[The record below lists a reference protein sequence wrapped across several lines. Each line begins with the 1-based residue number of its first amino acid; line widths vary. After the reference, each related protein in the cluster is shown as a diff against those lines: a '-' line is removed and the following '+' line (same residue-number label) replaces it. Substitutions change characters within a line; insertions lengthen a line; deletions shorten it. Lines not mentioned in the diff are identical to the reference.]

1 MNKLDEHGLALEF
14 LEVIYKIF
22 LIGQFLYLK
31 LSFSF
36 DKQHS
41 FDYQDEQM
49 NMIKDFSY
57 HGRFPVLIPLP
68 EAYSGISRH
77 FIMFVHCTMI

>member
-1 MNKLDEHGLALEF
+1 MNKLDEHGLSLEF
-14 LEVIYKIF
+14 LEATYKIF
-22 LIGQFLYLK
+22 FIGQFLYHK

-36 DKQHS
+36 DKQHL
-41 FDYQDEQM
+41 FDYQFD
-49 NMIKDFSY
+49 MIKDFSY

-77 FIMFVHCTMI
+77 FINVFVHCTMI